1 MRAIPPPPYPPPA
14 FDAVA
19 VLGIGGL
26 AVLVAAIVV
35 WLRARYEG
43 GAAAR
48 SAALVLAAWMA
59 AAAALARAGVLQR
72 FDVTPPPMAML
83 IAIVFVVPFALA
95 FSPIGRRLAQAWP
108 VIALVGLQAFRLPL
122 ELVMHRAGELGIMP
136 VELSYSGY
144 NRDILTGAGA
154 LLLALAMRR
163 GPVAGWLVWAWNL
176 WGLWCLAVI
185 AWVAVSSS
193 PMVRA
198 FGDDPRHVNTW
209 VLHVPYVWLPA
220 VLVMVALAGHLILA
234 RKLLTVAEPAPYT
247 SSHR

>member
-1 MRAIPPPPYPPPA
+1 MPPYVPPPPA
-14 FDAVA
+14 FDAVSA
-19 VLGIGGL
+19 VGIGGL
-26 AVLVAAIVV
+26 SMVVPAVVV

-43 GAAAR
+43 TAAAR
-48 SAALVLAAWMA
+48 SAAIVIAAWMVV
-59 AAAALARAGVLQR
+59 AAALAQAGVLRR
-72 FDVTPPPMAML
+72 FDVTPPPMAGL
-83 IAIVFVVPFALA
+83 IVTIFAVPIGLALA
-95 FSPIGRRLAQAWP
+95 PAGARIARAWP
-108 VIALVGLQAFRLPL
+108 VIALVAVQAFRLPL

-144 NRDILTGAGA
+144 NRDIVTGIGA
-154 LLLALAMRR
+154 LVLALAMWRR
-163 GPVAGWLVWAWNL
+163 PVAAWLVWAWNL

-209 VLHVPYVWLPA
+209 VLHLPYVWLPA
-220 VLVMVALAGHLILA
+220 VLVMIALAGHLVLA